1 MEGKG
6 DILIKHVFGSK
17 ERRGEILIKNVFGSQ
32 GKEKYFKINLLFY
45 P

>member
-6 DILIKHVFGSK
+6 YILTKYVFGSK

-32 GKEKYFKINLLFY
+32 REGKDFKINLLFY